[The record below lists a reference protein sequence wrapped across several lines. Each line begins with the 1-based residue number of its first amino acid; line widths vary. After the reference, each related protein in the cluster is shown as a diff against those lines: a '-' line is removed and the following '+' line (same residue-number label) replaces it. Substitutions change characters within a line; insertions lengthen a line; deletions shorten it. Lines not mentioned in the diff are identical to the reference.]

1 MLFPWPRMM
10 VIEVSPLMLFHGWVE
25 LGSLVPACFAWSRF
39 FCTSC
44 LFRLLCCD
52 TLVQAPPAA
61 PLFLLRHACT
71 GFFYCATLVK
81 ALPAAVIGLL
91 ARPQSESEQFA
102 SMLRLAITKPL
113 ALSLL
118 RSTITKS
125 LVLSFAAVVG
135 LLARA
140 QHVLRF

>member
-1 MLFPWPRMM
+1 
-10 VIEVSPLMLFHGWVE
+10 
-25 LGSLVPACFAWSRF
+25 
-39 FCTSC
+39 
-44 LFRLLCCD
+44 
-52 TLVQAPPAA
+52 VQAPPAA